1 MIVTLTPNPS
11 VDRTIEVDELVR
23 GAVLRAVASHVDPG
37 GKGVN
42 VARALAANGHK
53 VRANVSVVEP
63 DGTVTKLNEPG
74 PALSPAELEAV
85 VTATV
90 AAANDADWLA
100 VSGSPPPATP
110 VEFYARLIELLR
122 QCGRRVAVDTSG
134 PPLVAALGAR
144 PDVVK
149 PNREELAEA
158 AGRPVATIGDAVA
171 AAGELCRRGAMAV
184 LASLGADGAL
194 LVDRGGA
201 VHGEAPVA
209 RPRSAVGAGDAT
221 LAGFLAGGGSG
232 SFITEG
238 AIPFAAADP
247 LRVIPSLMAG
257 SAVTGALSMSFGATS
272 RAPHGGIWVIGL
284 IGRPLLYLVAL
295 VAGVLVTAACVVLA
309 KSTGRKAP
317 AETEAAAAPSQT
329 AVAAG

>member
-11 VDRTIEVDELVR
+11 VDRTIEVDALVR
-23 GAVLRAVASHVDPG
+23 GAVLRAIASHVDPG

-53 VRANVSVVEP
+53 VRAVLPAGGWEGGQLAALLAPAEVAVVLVPVAGSVRANVSVIEP

-74 PALSPAELEAV
+74 PALSPAEVGAV

-90 AAANDADWLA
+90 TAAGDADWVA
-100 VSGSPPPATP
+100 VSGSLPPATP
-110 VEFYARLIELLR
+110 VDFYARLIELLR
-122 QCGRRVAVDTSG
+122 PSGTRVAVDTSG
-134 PPLVAALGAR
+134 PPLLAALSAG

-158 AGRPVATIGDAVA
+158 SGRPVATLGDAVA
-171 AAGELCRRGAMAV
+171 AAEDLRGRGAKSV

-201 VHGEAPVA
+201 LHGEAPVA

-232 SFITEG
+232 RAALVEALAWG
-238 AIPFAAADP
+238 AAATSLPGSRMPEPADLDRAAVLLSSRVDP
-247 LRVIPSLMAG
+247 DRLLRERS
-257 SAVTGALSMSFGATS
+257 
-272 RAPHGGIWVIGL
+272 
-284 IGRPLLYLVAL
+284 
-295 VAGVLVTAACVVLA
+295 
-309 KSTGRKAP
+309 
-317 AETEAAAAPSQT
+317 
-329 AVAAG
+329 